1 MSTRYVVWYLIN
13 VPPREGRLFP
23 TGAWVRVV
31 GHDPVRRTVEVETKQ
46 GERLTLDTNTGIIN
60 SAVLPEGQTP

>member
-1 MSTRYVVWYLIN
+1 MNVWYLIN

-23 TGAWVRVV
+23 QGAWVKVI
-31 GHDPVRRTVEVETKQ
+31 GHDPVRRTVDVETKQ
-46 GERLTLDTNTGIIN
+46 GERLTLGSNTGIIN